1 MAVKTL
7 TTILDQHC
15 IPYKIQGNRILADS
29 MEAGVPLFCR
39 TLDITDYNRDQL
51 LAWLGY

>member
-1 MAVKTL
+1 MATKTL
-7 TTILDQHC
+7 TNILDQHC
-15 IPYKIQGNRILADS
+15 IPYKIQDNRILADS
-29 MEAGVPLFCR
+29 MEAGAPLFGS